1 MIHNTSDICV
11 YGRPIYVTLIARRS
25 KEFAGTRFLKR
36 GANDEVGTKKLFNT
50 WTPSHYFRKIFV
62 NGVKGSSG
70 LMADMVDS
78 KSSMLRA
85 GQGGCIEFL
94 GKTLGIITSHQIL
107 KFSGFYSTITY

>member
-36 GANDEVGTKKLFNT
+36 GANDEVGT

-62 NGVKGSSG
+62 NGLKGSSG

-78 KSSMLRA
+78 KSSVLRA
-85 GQGGCIEFL
+85 GQGGCIVFL

>member
-1 MIHNTSDICV
+1 MMRLVPKNCSILAHLLTI
-11 YGRPIYVTLIARRS
+11 L
-25 KEFAGTRFLKR
+25 ERFLL
-36 GANDEVGTKKLFNT
+36 T
-50 WTPSHYFRKIFV
+50 
-62 NGVKGSSG
+62 GVKGSSG

-85 GQGGCIEFL
+85 GQGGCIVFL